1 MPPPEERAGVPPAE
15 PANIPP
21 SHTLQVLE
29 QVVEALRTGEPLEGV
44 RGDVERLVTNQ
55 QVKTDLINNIVL
67 AHDFERLT
75 LYLKARSKLER
86 FLFGL
91 LNEDKLTAQDAL
103 AYFKIVYE
111 ESKALTERVQ
121 GGASP
126 VKDASAELDKVDL
139 AVRQAQEAMKA
150 KLKDTSPQGREI
162 IRRLRHKAQKILKT
176 LDDGKPR
183 K

>member
-1 MPPPEERAGVPPAE
+1 VEVVPQPDAPPAE
-15 PANIPP
+15 DANLPP
-21 SHTLQVLE
+21 SATLEILD
-29 QVVEALRTGEPLEGV
+29 QVVEALRTGKPLEGV
-44 RGDVERLVTNQ
+44 RGDVERLVSNQ
-55 QVKTDLINNIVL
+55 QVKSDLINNIVL

-75 LYLKARSKLER
+75 LYLQARSKLER

-91 LNEDKLTAQDAL
+91 LQQDKLTAQDAL

-111 ESKALTERVQ
+111 ESKVLTDRVQ

-176 LDDGKPR
+176 LDNNAPKKP
-183 K
+183 